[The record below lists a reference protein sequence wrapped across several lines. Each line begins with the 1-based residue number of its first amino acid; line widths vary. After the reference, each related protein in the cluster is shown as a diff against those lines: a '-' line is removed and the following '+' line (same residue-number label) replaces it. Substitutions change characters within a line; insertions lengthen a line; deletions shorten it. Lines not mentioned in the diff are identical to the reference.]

1 MEKYT
6 AAQVGPSAGAGR
18 PSCVATNPRNVP
30 ASATRRARLLGGF
43 DRLEPAARATLLE
56 LCETISRNA
65 GEARAERADLRAIIS
80 RIYTA
85 AGLA

>member
-6 AAQVGPSAGAGR
+6 AAQVGPSPAACR
-18 PSCVATNPRNVP
+18 PPCVAINPRNVR
-30 ASATRRARLLGGF
+30 ASAVRRARLLGGF

-56 LCETISRNA
+56 LCETISHNA

-85 AGLA
+85 GGLA